1 MRLLLIVIVS
11 RIEEAKETGPGHL
24 FSTEFPKKLVGKMQ
38 KNFFF
43 TYASPGSLKTL
54 NRLCSN
60 NSAFQV
66 DRSVSE
72 GFSAELARDRTW

>member
-1 MRLLLIVIVS
+1 MN
-11 RIEEAKETGPGHL
+11 
-24 FSTEFPKKLVGKMQ
+24 FTEFKKKLGKKM
-38 KNFFF
+38 KKSFFF
-43 TYASPGSLKTL
+43 TSASPGSLKTL

-66 DRSVSE
+66 HRGVSE